1 MEEGVNRILQAIER
15 DENIIVYGDYDVD
28 GITSTALMI
37 HFFKKINH
45 PVRYLVP
52 NREKDGY
59 GLRIDGVDQVAA
71 MGSNL
76 IITVDNGITSGDAI
90 HYAKE
95 KRIDV
100 VVTDHHLQEGDLPD
114 AAAVINPNRTDSEY
128 PFKTICG
135 VTVAF
140 KLAYA
145 LAKKLMPEDEYK
157 TFLMNQLDLV
167 AIGTIADV
175 MPLRNENY
183 ALVKYGLKVLSSTRK
198 PGLIELKRISG
209 VKGKTITPI
218 SVGYFLAPRLNA
230 AGRMEEASISIEL
243 LTTDS
248 QEQAS
253 QIAAELDMLNR
264 KRQNLQSDY
273 LENAL
278 NNLSL
283 NDTPPDKVIFVENE
297 DWQAGLIGLV
307 SGKLKELY
315 ARPTFVFT
323 RDEQGNYVGSARSI
337 EAFHVTNALTKFS
350 QYFLSYGGHHK
361 AAGLTVRAEEFSQFK
376 TEFIQY
382 ANETLTEE
390 ELVSEIQVDSLIDSE
405 QINLNT
411 ARLIQEIGPFGET
424 NPEPLFIIEDVFI
437 RDLMTL
443 SNGRH
448 LKLFLQKDNHIFES
462 IWWGAGGEKKDLVLG
477 MQLDIIFRLTL
488 NNWQGTERLQ
498 LVLEDA
504 REHRE

>member
-1 MEEGVNRILQAIER
+1 
-15 DENIIVYGDYDVD
+15 
-28 GITSTALMI
+28 
-37 HFFKKINH
+37 
-45 PVRYLVP
+45 
-52 NREKDGY
+52 
-59 GLRIDGVDQVAA
+59 
-71 MGSNL
+71 
-76 IITVDNGITSGDAI
+76 
-90 HYAKE
+90 
-95 KRIDV
+95 
-100 VVTDHHLQEGDLPD
+100 
-114 AAAVINPNRTDSEY
+114 
-128 PFKTICG
+128 
-135 VTVAF
+135 
-140 KLAYA
+140 
-145 LAKKLMPEDEYK
+145 
-157 TFLMNQLDLV
+157 
-167 AIGTIADV
+167 
-175 MPLRNENY
+175 
-183 ALVKYGLKVLSSTRK
+183 LKVLSNTRK

-209 VKGKTITPI
+209 VKGKIITPI

-243 LTTDS
+243 LTTNS
-248 QEQAS
+248 HEQAS

-278 NNLSL
+278 NNLAL
-283 NDTPPDKVIFVENE
+283 NDTPADKVIFVENE

-315 ARPTFVFT
+315 SRPTFVFT

-361 AAGLTVRAEEFSQFK
+361 AAGLTVRAEEFNQFK

-382 ANETLTEE
+382 ANEALTDE
-390 ELVSEIQVDSLIDSE
+390 ELVAEVQVDSLIDPE
-405 QINLNT
+405 QMNLNT

-424 NPEPLFIIEDVFI
+424 NPEPLFLIEDVFI

-462 IWWGAGGEKKDLVLG
+462 IWWGAGEHKNDLLLG

-504 REHRE
+504 REHQG